1 MEGIAFSPEV
11 TPTNA
16 ATPNVCA
23 KLCDEISIGHNAARF
38 ADGPFPRRKKDMT
51 RAVIFHSQERC
62 SAFQSE
68 FSGRGVEVCLLDF
81 DKHDWLDFDF
91 ASADLLVYYPSFEYS
106 SNHPLALRK
115 VYDNLAFL
123 HQEHPHLLIYPDPAI
138 ISYYN
143 DKYRQFLFLKKHDY
157 PILKT
162 LPLFSA
168 ASLQLAEEELGYPMV
183 VKNRYGAGGGA
194 VFKVNNRKELEG
206 YYRLA
211 TMDLW
216 SAAFF
221 KHLFNM
227 ASKRIFFYHLIKTRK
242 APYPFLSPPLLAQE
256 FKTIDRDLKT
266 VVGDGQVVEGH
277 WRLQASN
284 AMWKMNIDDGGIGQW
299 SHIPQEALE
308 LSLRLAQDLG
318 ASWINLDLMLCNGKF
333 FISEFSP
340 VWHHYRYK
348 EKPSFVYKDDYNLTM
363 PLETS
368 LNLEKILVDS
378 LLQRLGNKP
387 TPSTE

>member
-1 MEGIAFSPEV
+1 MNASRFQSGLRAGICPA
-11 TPTNA
+11 
-16 ATPNVCA
+16 
-23 KLCDEISIGHNAARF
+23 G
-38 ADGPFPRRKKDMT
+38 KKDMT
-51 RAVIFHSQERC
+51 KAVLFKSQERC
-62 SAFQSE
+62 SAFQAE
-68 FSGRGVEVCLLDF
+68 FARRGVEVCLLDF
-81 DKHDWLDFDF
+81 EKQDWLDFDYR
-91 ASADLLVYYPSFEYS
+91 AADLLVYYPAFEYS
-106 SNHPLALRK
+106 SNHPLALQK
-115 VYDNLAFL
+115 VYDNLNFL
-123 HQEHPHLLIYPDPAI
+123 HLEHPHLLIYPDPAI

-143 DKYRQFLFLKKHDY
+143 DKYRQFLLLRAHDY

-162 LPLFSA
+162 LPLFSP
-168 ASLQLAEEELGYPMV
+168 ASLQLAEQELGYPMV

-194 VFKVNNRKELEG
+194 VFKAHNRKELEG

-221 KHLFNM
+221 RHLFSM
-227 ASKRIFFYHLIKTRK
+227 ASKRVFFYHLIKARR

-266 VVGDGQVVEGH
+266 VVGDGKVVEGH
-277 WRLQASN
+277 WRLQASD

-299 SHIPQEALE
+299 SHIPQEALD

-318 ASWINLDLMLCNGKF
+318 ASWINLDLMLCGGKF

-348 EKPSFVYKDDYNLTM
+348 EKPSFVYKDDYNLPM

-378 LLQRLGNKP
+378 LLNRLKNRPASGK
-387 TPSTE
+387 E